1 MNFDVM
7 ITCAL
12 TGDDTKLTRSPHCPI
27 TPEQIATAAIEAA
40 QAGAAI
46 VHIHVR
52 DPATGAF
59 SMETRFYREVV
70 QRIRDSG
77 VDVLVNLTCGMGG

>member
-7 ITCAL
+7 ITCAI
-12 TGDDTKLTRSPHCPI
+12 TGDDTKVTKSPHCPI
-27 TPEQIATAAIEAA
+27 TPEQIAAAAIEAA

-52 DPATGAF
+52 DPETGAF
-59 SMETRFYREVV
+59 SMETRHYREVV
-70 QRIRDSG
+70 KRIRESEAS
-77 VDVLVNLTCGMGG
+77 TSSST